1 MYQIVTKISHHYRL
15 LFSALATLMFL
26 GAIFAMSHQAFAAG
40 TVKTSSEHI
49 ITLHDDGID
58 KGFITKKATV
68 REALKEQRIRLDAR
82 DRTEP
87 GLDEKLISS
96 SYQVNIYRA
105 RPVLIR
111 DGSAET
117 KIVTSFRTPKQIAKD
132 ANVTIHDEDVVR
144 LLPSSDPLVDGASE
158 IMTITRATPFTFDF
172 YGKQQQA
179 YTMASTVE
187 AMLREKGI
195 VMASSD
201 DISPVR
207 TTQLQSGMT
216 IRLWRN
222 GIQTLT
228 VDEEIAFTTKQ
239 ITNADQPVG
248 YQKVETPGERGKR
261 TVTYEINM
269 QNGIEVARK
278 EINAVT
284 TKQPSEQVEIVGTKP
299 NGNGLTKAKG
309 VMMFTDSRGITHRE
323 TYYDL
328 NMKGVMQIAARECGV
343 SPVYTVRADGAKVD
357 LDGYVIVAAHLG
369 NYPRCS
375 VVETSIGAGKVYDTG
390 DFATRHPH
398 GFDLATDWTK
408 ADGI

>member
-1 MYQIVTKISHHYRL
+1 
-15 LFSALATLMFL
+15 MFL

-248 YQKVETPGERGKR
+248 YKKVETPGEPGKR
-261 TVTYEINM
+261 TVTYEVNM
-269 QNGIEVARK
+269 QNGVEVSRK
-278 EINAVT
+278 EINSVA
-284 TKQPSEQVEIVGTKP
+284 TKQPVQQVEVIGGKSNYSDSLQAWLLALRTCETGG
-299 NGNGLTKAKG
+299 NYARNSGNGYYGAYQFLPSTWNSIASKTGRSELVGVLPSSASPADQDAMVIANTNMTAGLSTQHPGCYAK
-309 VMMFTDSRGITHRE
+309 
-323 TYYDL
+323 
-328 NMKGVMQIAARECGV
+328 
-343 SPVYTVRADGAKVD
+343 
-357 LDGYVIVAAHLG
+357 LG
-369 NYPRCS
+369 LSNKPP
-375 VVETSIGAGKVYDTG
+375 AQ
-390 DFATRHPH
+390 
-398 GFDLATDWTK
+398 
-408 ADGI
+408 